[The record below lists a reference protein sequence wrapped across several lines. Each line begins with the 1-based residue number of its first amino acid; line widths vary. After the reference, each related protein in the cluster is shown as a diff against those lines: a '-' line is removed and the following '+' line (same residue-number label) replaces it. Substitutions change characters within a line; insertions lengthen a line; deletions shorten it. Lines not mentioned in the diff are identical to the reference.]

1 MKCKS
6 VLERLLTAYLQ
17 TNACI
22 LDLFSVRQTSST
34 LHFLPVFGSEPLGI
48 SKYRKYY
55 SKLRHLSRMVSS
67 LSKPASVMQPAS
79 RSAMARIEPEGINGK
94 RISLSSSGWKETS
107 KQSTI

>member
-48 SKYRKYY
+48 SEYRKY
-55 SKLRHLSRMVSS
+55 
-67 LSKPASVMQPAS
+67 
-79 RSAMARIEPEGINGK
+79 
-94 RISLSSSGWKETS
+94 
-107 KQSTI
+107 